1 MTKLMTKEFE
11 DITKI
16 QLEVALHYLFSS
28 SGGKLP
34 KILESLT
41 EDQWIAVEILA
52 SQLQEERSSVT
63 IH

>member
-1 MTKLMTKEFE
+1 MIEVFKDLTKA
-11 DITKI
+11 

-41 EDQWIAVEILA
+41 EDQWITIEILA
-52 SQLQEERSSVT
+52 SQLQEERATVT
-63 IH
+63 LH

>member
-41 EDQWIAVEILA
+41 EDQWITIEILA
-52 SQLQEERSSVT
+52 SQLQEERATVT
-63 IH
+63 LH

>member
-1 MTKLMTKEFE
+1 MTNSTIKEFE
-11 DITKI
+11 NLTKV